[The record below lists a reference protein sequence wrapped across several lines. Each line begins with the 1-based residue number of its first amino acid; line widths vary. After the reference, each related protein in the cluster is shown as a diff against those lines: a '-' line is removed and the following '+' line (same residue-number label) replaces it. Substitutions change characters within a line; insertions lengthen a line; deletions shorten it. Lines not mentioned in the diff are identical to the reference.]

1 MNKIANIAVSAILA
15 FNCSV
20 GLKPINSILP
30 FELVEPYTGSPPPKM
45 VKDEPT
51 YITVYALRPC
61 WLFKTPTFES
71 EILQTYNIGDAVNVY
86 AELIGDN
93 NLRYFVTDNGY
104 LAHMDFT
111 YDKDNVFYPEESIK
125 YAKENAE
132 IVNIPNDYGDVVRTL
147 SLNEEI
153 KLSGY
158 NHNNYYKLSDHEGE
172 YIHIDEFMDEP
183 KEILV
188 PMTPYIEDTTPIINI
203 YTPTG
208 SGQLTPSAGVFYGPS
223 GKETYYNLP
232 MGGVISIAQA
242 AGIQGDYWERADGA
256 KMYGNYIICAC
267 GFDVR
272 PRGTIVETSLGTG
285 ICLDT
290 GTFAY
295 TDPYQIDLAV
305 TWN

>member
-20 GLKPINSILP
+20 GLKPINSLLP

-71 EILQTYNIGDAVNVY
+71 EILQTYNIGDAVSVY
-86 AELIGDN
+86 GELIGDN
-93 NLRYFVTDNGY
+93 NLRYFVSDDGY
-104 LAHMDFT
+104 LAHVDFT
-111 YDKDNVFYPEESIK
+111 YSKDNVFYPEESIK
-125 YAKENAE
+125 YAKEHAQ
-132 IVNIPNDYGDVVRTL
+132 IVDAPNDQGKVIKTL
-147 SLNEEI
+147 SLNEKIE
-153 KLSGY
+153 LSGY
-158 NHNNYYKLSDHEGE
+158 NHNNYYKLNEKE
-172 YIHIDEFMDEP
+172 YIYIDDFMDEP
-183 KEILV
+183 EKIV
-188 PMTPYIEDTTPIINI
+188 
-203 YTPTG
+203 TPTVQYTENIAAVTNTYMPPTG
-208 SGQLTPSAGVFYGPS
+208 DGHLTPSAGVFYGPS

-242 AGIQGDYWERADGA
+242 AGIQGNYWERADGA

-305 TWN
+305 NW